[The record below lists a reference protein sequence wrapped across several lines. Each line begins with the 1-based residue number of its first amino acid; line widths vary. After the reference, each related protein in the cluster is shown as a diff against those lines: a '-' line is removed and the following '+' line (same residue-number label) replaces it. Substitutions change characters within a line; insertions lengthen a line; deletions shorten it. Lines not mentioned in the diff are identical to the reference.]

1 MIEHFTPQEAKLLA
15 KQRLETQVLEQAR
28 ERVRAETQGQEVS
41 YVRKSLL
48 AQQKQQSRQQ
58 EYLDMRFADE
68 GS

>member
-48 AQQKQQSRQQ
+48 AQQKQ
-58 EYLDMRFADE
+58 
-68 GS
+68 